1 MMYRMSSQTFRFNH
15 NVFQSRVRAAFE
27 PRKPRNP
34 LLRFLMGALGLG
46 LLALL
51 VIVGAVIG
59 SAMLAAGLVYRLF
72 RGGSN
77 PLPHRG
83 GSDRTDPRVV
93 EGEYRVVDKSSL
105 PD

>member
-1 MMYRMSSQTFRFNH
+1 MSSQTFRFN
-15 NVFQSRVRAAFE
+15 NDFLQSRVRAAFE

-51 VIVGAVIG
+51 VVVGAVIG

-72 RGGSN
+72 RGRSQ
-77 PLPHRG
+77 PLPHRRAAAG
-83 GSDRTDPRVV
+83 QHDPRVV
-93 EGEYRVVDKSSL
+93 EGEFRVVDKSTQ
-105 PD
+105 PR